1 MSAAICIQQDLW
13 LMPAIH
19 AQETCIRNFVC
30 KKVAQETCM
39 KNLTQVH
46 HSFLH
51 KNNSP
56 ANDVAG
62 SCHVLDSLC
71 PGIELY
77 STACK
82 KLVQKKLV
90 QDWPTHV
97 QVSCTRRL
105 AQVSVA
111 SFLSGI
117 TNEITNSVYWQQEHY
132 GTTDIVDV
140 FFWRRLRFPAQSRS
154 RTVAPL
160 HAPCPFH
167 CTLVPRGQQATS
179 RLHHQLMWTER
190 ARARITCEW
199 PMHLR
204 QNRAQH
210 LVDNVHNIAT
220 ITTSSV
226 RPASLS
232 HHSRSALSSDYK

>member
-1 MSAAICIQQDLW
+1 MHPAGSFTYAGDTRSRNLYQKLRLQERCTRNLHEKFDASSSQFLAQKQLSSQWRCRFVSRARQFMSRNRAVLNC
-13 LMPAIH
+13 M
-19 AQETCIRNFVC
+19 QETCT
-30 KKVAQETCM
+30 KKR
-39 KNLTQVH
+39 
-46 HSFLH
+46 
-51 KNNSP
+51 
-56 ANDVAG
+56 
-62 SCHVLDSLC
+62 
-71 PGIELY
+71 
-77 STACK
+77 
-82 KLVQKKLV
+82 V

-140 FFWRRLRFPAQSRS
+140 IFWRRLRFPAQSRS

-179 RLHHQLMWTER
+179 RLHHQLMRTER

-220 ITTSSV
+220 IATSSV
-226 RPASLS
+226 RPDSLS
-232 HHSRSALSSDYK
+232 HHCRSALSSDYK